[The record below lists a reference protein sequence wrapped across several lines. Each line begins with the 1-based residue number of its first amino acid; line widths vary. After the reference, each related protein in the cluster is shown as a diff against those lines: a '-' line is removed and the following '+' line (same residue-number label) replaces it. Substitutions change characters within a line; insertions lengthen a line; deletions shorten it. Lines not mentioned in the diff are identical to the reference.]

1 MALHELAEKPQGGF
15 GWYLSPYGHMQ
26 SVSDL
31 DGNRTESEPVSQFFI
46 ALDLWVRKTPWRRAW
61 KPIPVFLPGKSHGQ
75 RSLAGYSPWVAK
87 SRT

>member
-1 MALHELAEKPQGGF
+1 MALHELPEKPHRGF

-26 SVSDL
+26 SVSGL

-46 ALDLWVRKTPWRRAW
+46 ALDPWVRKTPWRRAW
-61 KPIPVFLPGKSHGQ
+61 KPIPVFLPGESHGQ

-87 SRT
+87 SQT